1 MKVLNMDVAG
11 FKLAQLALALYNR
24 RNGKREQ
31 HFLSDKLADAA
42 IEAGRLVADVQTF
55 ARNRRAAVSE
65 RALDGVNKLVF
76 IVYLMKNEGVYSEYE
91 IDPVISLAQEIKTQL
106 IMYIEGGL
114 PKNVPVRSGRND
126 PDDDLD
132 GDFDD

>member
-11 FKLAQLALALYNR
+11 FKLAQLALALCNR
-24 RNGKREQ
+24 RNVRREQ

-42 IEAGRLVADVQTF
+42 IEAGSLVAGVQTY
-55 ARNRRAAVSE
+55 ARNRKAGASE
-65 RALDGVNKLVF
+65 RALEGVNKLVF

-91 IDPVISLAQEIKTQL
+91 IEPVISLAQEIKTQL

-114 PKNVPVRSGRND
+114 PRNVPVGSDRDD
-126 PDDDLD
+126 PDDLD